1 MERSTY
7 PVLATFSDGYPRL
20 KGRLS
25 TCYSPVRHSNHFP
38 KKAFSFDLHVLSI
51 PPAFVLSQDQTLKLN
66 GRNSKLLGPKYLKNV
81 FNPLK
86 CSKNWLGRL
95 TNDSVKNQK
104 PTFLLIQTDFFLE
117 AGSRPHSGQ
126 LNDVACRGRL
136 TLCSV
141 RFFGTT
147 YRRCPLSMNFVLF
160 TQYYK
165 LSNYRRSVKRI
176 LWKYFL
182 YDIKLLQEMA
192 EINRVGKR
200 G

>member
-1 MERSTY
+1 M
-7 PVLATFSDGYPRL
+7 
-20 KGRLS
+20 
-25 TCYSPVRHSNHFP
+25 RHSNHFP

-147 YRRCPLSMNFVLF
+147 YRRCPLSMNPVWWRDQESNQGHGDFQSPALP
-160 TQYYK
+160 TELSRLK
-165 LSNYRRSVKRI
+165 LNFRY
-176 LWKYFL
+176 
-182 YDIKLLQEMA
+182 
-192 EINRVGKR
+192 
-200 G
+200 